1 MPPLSLSSGTLNLKF
16 MQRAKPTPPVTP
28 VSTSI
33 TARPAV
39 STKKESLD
47 LGSLTPSGTGE
58 EMKVTSVQLGIEQ
71 AAKWSLPR
79 KKESGKKVG
88 KKVELEGSYMDFI
101 GPTDGRKA
109 FGKLEKKETGEDDQD
124 DQEGTEENEVTEVGQ
139 KREKVEEVVRVKLQP
154 TKRRK
159 EQTALEKR
167 RFLRPGELTS
177 EQDGEDDIPS
187 TQNPTSSVPSITDR
201 PMVSKT
207 KVGNDKVP
215 KFISSETVE
224 KGEVLTSEHEESN
237 VDAEQNTSIPF
248 DAKDSEIGAEVRSVE
263 KEGGNE
269 VTVRLNNSEVKK
281 KDLPTDV
288 KVGIDNSSSSLEFK
302 AQLDNGS
309 AQKEDGR
316 VRRKR
321 DRKSKVITNNS
332 TDILTEDVKP
342 LKGDMVSE
350 TQKNGNENGSGRRRR
365 KRKSDT
371 LPSSNIDNNTIQHGE
386 KAGENRKPSLKD
398 ESNDTNTPGESTKV
412 GVIQGTKRKKELKMV
427 IPQTLEEGEIVIKK
441 KDQGQEKVNPDKALN
456 EDGGILVKRGI
467 KDDDLVSE
475 KEEEIKNE
483 QNKRKRRR
491 KRSKKID
498 GKNEE

>member
-16 MQRAKPTPPVTP
+16 MQRAKSTPPVTP

-39 STKKESLD
+39 STEVESLD
-47 LGSLTPSGTGE
+47 LGSHTPSGTAE

-88 KKVELEGSYMDFI
+88 NKVELEGSYMDFI
-101 GPTDGRKA
+101 GSTEGRKA
-109 FGKLEKKETGEDDQD
+109 FGRLEKKEKGEDDQGD
-124 DQEGTEENEVTEVGQ
+124 EEETEEIQVG
-139 KREKVEEVVRVKLQP
+139 KKEEKVEEVVRVKSQP
-154 TKRRK
+154 TKKRK
-159 EQTALEKR
+159 EQTAFEKR

-207 KVGNDKVP
+207 IVGNDKTH
-215 KFISSETVE
+215 KFISLETVE
-224 KGEVLTSEHEESN
+224 KGKVLTSEHEEYN

-248 DAKDSEIGAEVRSVE
+248 DAKESGVGGKARSVV

-281 KDLPTDV
+281 KDLATDV
-288 KVGIDNSSSSLEFK
+288 KIGITKSVTSLESI
-302 AQLDNGS
+302 AQLVNVS
-309 AQKEDGR
+309 TPKEDGK

-321 DRKSKVITNNS
+321 DRKPKVVTNNS
-332 TDILTEDVKP
+332 TDILTGDVKP

-350 TQKNGNENGSGRRRR
+350 TQENGNGSGNGRRRR

-371 LPSSNIDNNTIQHGE
+371 LPGSNIDNNTTKDGE
-386 KAGENRKPSLKD
+386 STGKNQKASLED
-398 ESNDTNTPGESTKV
+398 TPGESTKV
-412 GVIQGTKRKKELKMV
+412 GVIHNKKRKKELKMV

-483 QNKRKRRR
+483 QTKRKRRR